1 MGSYLAT
8 FRTAKGELKSI
19 TVNASDPISAR
30 RYLRR
35 RGIKT
40 LDFKNTTQSVETTGV
55 NREKEFIAT
64 FKDDRGVVQTTTIKA
79 EDKTTARRLL
89 RRRGIKPENIQPA
102 TLQKANQT
110 STKQTRE
117 PFEEKSPKKN
127 DESSQNR
134 NLFSAD
140 LGKLFKKAPGVKE
153 KAVWASKLSAL
164 VDAGVPIVRSLDL
177 MATQQKLPM
186 FKKALLHVS
195 FEVNQGVA
203 MGAAMRQIPKV
214 FDQLT
219 IAMIEAGEAGGVLD
233 ESLKRLA
240 KLLEDNAKL
249 QNQIKGALGY
259 PVAVLVIAIL
269 VFLGMTIFLIPTFAG
284 IFEDLG
290 AELPAFTQLLVN
302 FSELLRSPTA
312 LYFVGIIILS
322 VWLFLR
328 YYNTHDGRRQVDRL
342 VLKLP
347 LFGELIMMTATAQF
361 CRIFSSL
368 TRAGVPILMS
378 LEISSDTAGNSII
391 SDAILESRALVQEGV
406 LLSTAL
412 MRQKVLPDMALNMLS
427 IGEET
432 GEMDKMLSK
441 VADFY
446 EDEVGAMVKAL
457 TSMLEPAMIVVVG
470 GIVGS
475 ILLAMYL
482 PMFTVFDQIQ

>member
-1 MGSYLAT
+1 MASFVATYTGST
-8 FRTAKGELKSI
+8 GQPRTL
-19 TVNASDPISAR
+19 TVRAADLIEAR
-30 RYLRR
+30 KQLRR
-35 RGIKT
+35 RGIRAI
-40 LDFKNTTQSVETTGV
+40 DV
-55 NREKEFIAT
+55 
-64 FKDDRGVVQTTTIKA
+64 
-79 EDKTTARRLL
+79 
-89 RRRGIKPENIQPA
+89 KPN
-102 TLQKANQT
+102 
-110 STKQTRE
+110 S
-117 PFEEKSPKKN
+117 N
-127 DESSQNR
+127 DVPGSGNNDAGGGMS
-134 NLFSAD
+134 FD
-140 LGKLFKKAPGVKE
+140 LGRAFEKAPGVKE
-153 KAVWASKLSAL
+153 KAVFASKLAAL

-177 MATQQKLPM
+177 MASQQKLPM
-186 FKKALLHVS
+186 FKRALTKVS
-195 FEVNQGVA
+195 LDVNEGVA
-203 MGAAMRQIPKV
+203 LGAAIRKWPKV
-214 FDQLT
+214 FDQLSV
-219 IAMIEAGEAGGVLD
+219 AMVEAGEAGGVLD

-290 AELPAFTQLLVN
+290 AELPAFTQLLVDL
-302 FSELLRSPTA
+302 SKLLRSVVA
-312 LYFVGIIILS
+312 LYIVGALLIAIWMFS
-322 VWLFLR
+322 R
-328 YYNTHDGRRQVDRL
+328 YYGTHNGRRQVDRL
-342 VLKLP
+342 ILKVP

-378 LEISSDTAGNSII
+378 LEISSQTAGNSII

-412 MRQKVLPDMALNMLS
+412 IRQKVLPDMALNMLS

-446 EDEVGAMVKAL
+446 EDEVSAMVKAL

>member
-1 MGSYLAT
+1 MGQFRATYLN
-8 FRTAKGELKSI
+8 RKGERLSI
-19 TVNASDPISAR
+19 TLKANDSASVRQQLRKRGFKPIQVESCHQQADAPGQRTRRFEARCLTTRGRSRTVTLNAASPDDAR
-30 RYLRR
+30 KQLRKSGLR
-35 RGIKT
+35 LQEIQLVTDNNGVDHDDKRKEPHT
-40 LDFKNTTQSVETTGV
+40 KSNLLQSLE
-55 NREKEFIAT
+55 EA
-64 FKDDRGVVQTTTIKA
+64 
-79 EDKTTARRLL
+79 
-89 RRRGIKPENIQPA
+89 
-102 TLQKANQT
+102 LQK
-110 STKQTRE
+110 
-117 PFEEKSPKKN
+117 P
-127 DESSQNR
+127 
-134 NLFSAD
+134 
-140 LGKLFKKAPGVKE
+140 PGVKD
-153 KAVWASKLSAL
+153 KAVWASKLAAL

-186 FKKALLHVS
+186 FKKALTAVGL
-195 FEVNQGVA
+195 EVNQGTA
-203 MGAAMRQIPKV
+203 MGAAMRQWPKV

-219 IAMIEAGEAGGVLD
+219 VAMVEAGEAGGVLD

-240 KLLEDNAKL
+240 KLLEDNARL

-290 AELPAFTQLLVN
+290 AELPLFTQLMVDL
-302 FSELLRSPTA
+302 SELLRSSVA
-312 LYFVGIIILS
+312 LVFAGALLVM
-322 VWLFLR
+322 VWMFSR
-328 YYNTHDGRRQVDRL
+328 YYATHKGRRVVDRFM
-342 VLKLP
+342 LKLP
-347 LFGELIMMTATAQF
+347 LFGDLIMKTATAQF

-378 LEISSDTAGNSII
+378 LEISSETAGNSII
-391 SDAILESRALVQEGV
+391 SDAILDSRSLVQEGV

-412 MRQKVLPDMALNMLS
+412 TRQKVLPDMALSMLS

-432 GEMDKMLSK
+432 GEMDQMLSK

-446 EDEVGAMVKAL
+446 EDEVSATVKAL

>member
-1 MGSYLAT
+1 MA
-8 FRTAKGELKSI
+8 A
-19 TVNASDPISAR
+19 
-30 RYLRR
+30 
-35 RGIKT
+35 
-40 LDFKNTTQSVETTGV
+40 
-55 NREKEFIAT
+55 FIASYAGPT
-64 FKDDRGVVQTTTIKA
+64 GQPRTVTIKA
-79 EDKTTARRLL
+79 ANLAEAKKLL
-89 RRRGIKPENIQPA
+89 RRRGIRAEELRPVSPEN
-102 TLQKANQT
+102 
-110 STKQTRE
+110 TRDGNAGGADTTGLKSIDLNRM
-117 PFEEKSPKKN
+117 FE
-127 DESSQNR
+127 
-134 NLFSAD
+134 
-140 LGKLFKKAPGVKE
+140 KAPGVKE
-153 KAVWASKLSAL
+153 KAVFASKLAAL

-186 FKKALLHVS
+186 FKRALTKVS
-195 FEVNQGVA
+195 LDVNEGIA
-203 MGAAMRQIPKV
+203 LATALRQWPKV
-214 FDQLT
+214 FDQLS
-219 IAMIEAGEAGGVLD
+219 IAMVEAGEAGGVLD
-233 ESLKRLA
+233 EALKRLA

-259 PVAVLVIAIL
+259 PIAVLVIAIL

-290 AELPAFTQLLVN
+290 AELPAFTRLLVDL
-302 FSELLRSPTA
+302 SALLRSSA
-312 LYFVGIIILS
+312 SLYAVGVILLAI
-322 VWLFLR
+322 WMLNRF
-328 YYNTHDGRRQVDRL
+328 YATHNGRRTIDRL
-342 VLKLP
+342 MLKLP
-347 LFGELIMMTATAQF
+347 LFGELILMTATAQF

-378 LEISSDTAGNSII
+378 MEISSETAGNAII
-391 SDAILESRALVQEGV
+391 SDAILASRGMVQEGV
-406 LLSTAL
+406 LLSNAL
-412 MRQKVLPDMALNMLS
+412 IRQKVLPDMALNMLA

>member
-1 MGSYLAT
+1 MASFLAT
-8 FRTAKGELKSI
+8 YAGSTGKPRTL
-19 TVNASDPISAR
+19 TVKAADLAEAR
-30 RYLRR
+30 
-35 RGIKT
+35 K
-40 LDFKNTTQSVETTGV
+40 
-55 NREKEFIAT
+55 
-64 FKDDRGVVQTTTIKA
+64 
-79 EDKTTARRLL
+79 LL
-89 RRRGIKPENIQPA
+89 RRRGIKAQELKPA
-102 TLQKANQT
+102 ESSNKDGKAAQT
-110 STKQTRE
+110 SGSGQS
-117 PFEEKSPKKN
+117 F
-127 DESSQNR
+127 
-134 NLFSAD
+134 NLN
-140 LGKLFKKAPGVKE
+140 KLFEAAPGVKE
-153 KAVWASKLSAL
+153 KAVFASKLSAL

-186 FKKALLHVS
+186 FKRALTKVS
-195 FEVNQGVA
+195 LDVNEGISL
-203 MGAAMRQIPKV
+203 GAAIRQWPKV
-214 FDQLT
+214 FDPLSV
-219 IAMIEAGEAGGVLD
+219 AMVEAGEAGGVLD

-290 AELPAFTQLLVN
+290 AELPAFTQLLVDL
-302 FSELLRSPTA
+302 SKLLRSTAA
-312 LYFVGIIILS
+312 LYVVGVLLII
-322 VWLFLR
+322 VWLFSR
-328 YYNTHDGRRQVDRL
+328 YYNTHRGRRNVDRL

-378 LEISSDTAGNSII
+378 LEISSQTAGNTII
-391 SDAILESRALVQEGV
+391 SDAILESMKMVQEGV
-406 LLSTAL
+406 LLSVAL
-412 MRQKVLPDMALNMLS
+412 IRQKVLPDMALNMLS

-446 EDEVGAMVKAL
+446 EDEVSAMVKAL

>member
-1 MGSYLAT
+1 M
-8 FRTAKGELKSI
+8 TA
-19 TVNASDPISAR
+19 
-30 RYLRR
+30 
-35 RGIKT
+35 
-40 LDFKNTTQSVETTGV
+40 
-55 NREKEFIAT
+55 FIASYAGST
-64 FKDDRGVVQTTTIKA
+64 GQPRTVKIKA
-79 EDKTTARRLL
+79 ANLAEAKKLL
-89 RRRGIKPENIQPA
+89 RRRGIRAENLRPVSPGN
-102 TLQKANQT
+102 TKADAAGIKSIDLN
-110 STKQTRE
+110 RM
-117 PFEEKSPKKN
+117 FE
-127 DESSQNR
+127 
-134 NLFSAD
+134 
-140 LGKLFKKAPGVKE
+140 KAPGFKE
-153 KAVWASKLSAL
+153 KAVFASKLAAL

-186 FKKALLHVS
+186 FKRALTKVS
-195 FEVNQGVA
+195 LDVNEGIA
-203 MGAAMRQIPKV
+203 LATALRHWPKV
-214 FDQLT
+214 FDQLS
-219 IAMIEAGEAGGVLD
+219 IAMVEAGEAGGVLD
-233 ESLKRLA
+233 EALKRLA

-290 AELPAFTQLLVN
+290 AELPAFTQLLVDL
-302 FSELLRSPTA
+302 SELLRSPVA
-312 LYFVGIIILS
+312 LYAAGAVLVSI
-322 VWLFLR
+322 WLFSR
-328 YYNTHDGRRQVDRL
+328 FYATHNGRRTIDRL

-347 LFGELIMMTATAQF
+347 LFGELILMTATAQF

-378 LEISSDTAGNSII
+378 MEISSETAGNAII
-391 SDAILESRALVQEGV
+391 SDAILTSRGMVQEGV
-406 LLSTAL
+406 LLSNAL
-412 MRQKVLPDMALNMLS
+412 IRQKVLPDMALNMLA

>member
-1 MGSYLAT
+1 MPAFNAT
-8 FRTAKGELKSI
+8 
-19 TVNASDPISAR
+19 
-30 RYLRR
+30 Y
-35 RGIKT
+35 
-40 LDFKNTTQSVETTGV
+40 TGPSGQIR
-55 NREKEFIAT
+55 NL
-64 FKDDRGVVQTTTIKA
+64 TIKA
-79 EDKTTARRLL
+79 GDLKEARKLL
-89 RRRGIKPENIQPA
+89 RRRGIRATELRPA
-102 TLQKANQT
+102 PSGQRNKADG
-110 STKQTRE
+110 SGDS
-117 PFEEKSPKKN
+117 KS
-127 DESSQNR
+127 
-134 NLFSAD
+134 LFSMD
-140 LGKLFKKAPGVKE
+140 LGAAFEKAPGVKE
-153 KAVWASKLSAL
+153 KAVFASKLAAL

-177 MATQQKLPM
+177 MASQQKLPM
-186 FKKALLHVS
+186 FKRALTKVS
-195 FEVNQGVA
+195 LDVNEGIA
-203 MGAAMRQIPKV
+203 LGSAIREWPKV
-214 FDQLT
+214 FDQLS
-219 IAMIEAGEAGGVLD
+219 IAMVEAGEAGGVLD
-233 ESLKRLA
+233 EALKRLA

-249 QNQIKGALGY
+249 QNQIKGAMGY

-302 FSELLRSPTA
+302 FSELLRSTVA
-312 LYFVGIIILS
+312 LYIVGVLLLLI
-322 VWLFLR
+322 WLFAR
-328 YYNTHDGRRQVDRL
+328 YYATHNGRRVIDRL
-342 VLKLP
+342 ILKLP
-347 LFGELIMMTATAQF
+347 LFGELILMTATAQF

-368 TRAGVPILMS
+368 SRAGVPILMS
-378 LEISSDTAGNSII
+378 MEISSQTAGNSII
-391 SDAILESRALVQEGV
+391 SDAILASRGMVQEGV

-412 MRQKVLPDMALNMLS
+412 IRQKVLPDMALNMLA

>member
-1 MGSYLAT
+1 MPPFTASYT
-8 FRTAKGELKSI
+8 GPTGQPRTVK
-19 TVNASDPISAR
+19 
-30 RYLRR
+30 
-35 RGIKT
+35 
-40 LDFKNTTQSVETTGV
+40 
-55 NREKEFIAT
+55 
-64 FKDDRGVVQTTTIKA
+64 IKA
-79 EDKTTARRLL
+79 ANLAEAKKLL
-89 RRRGIKPENIQPA
+89 RRRGIRAEELRPVSPGNTQDG
-102 TLQKANQT
+102 KADKDDTAGFKSIDLN
-110 STKQTRE
+110 RM
-117 PFEEKSPKKN
+117 FE
-127 DESSQNR
+127 
-134 NLFSAD
+134 
-140 LGKLFKKAPGVKE
+140 KAPGVKE
-153 KAVWASKLSAL
+153 KAVFASKLAAL

-186 FKKALLHVS
+186 FKRALTKVS
-195 FEVNQGVA
+195 LDVNEGIA
-203 MGAAMRQIPKV
+203 LATALRQWPKV

-219 IAMIEAGEAGGVLD
+219 IAMVEAGEAGGVLD
-233 ESLKRLA
+233 EALKRLA

-259 PVAVLVIAIL
+259 PIAVLVIAIL

-290 AELPAFTQLLVN
+290 AELPAFTRLLVDL
-302 FSELLRSPTA
+302 SALLRSSA
-312 LYFVGIIILS
+312 SLYAVGVILLAI
-322 VWLFLR
+322 WMLNRF
-328 YYNTHDGRRQVDRL
+328 YATHNGRRTIDRL
-342 VLKLP
+342 MLKLP
-347 LFGELIMMTATAQF
+347 LFGELILMTATAQF

-378 LEISSDTAGNSII
+378 MEISSETAGNAII
-391 SDAILESRALVQEGV
+391 SDAILASRGMVQEGV
-406 LLSTAL
+406 LLSNAL
-412 MRQKVLPDMALNMLS
+412 IRQKVLPDMALNMLA

>member
-1 MGSYLAT
+1 MASFVATYTGST
-8 FRTAKGELKSI
+8 GQPRTL
-19 TVNASDPISAR
+19 TVRAADLSEAR
-30 RYLRR
+30 KQLRR
-35 RGIKT
+35 RGIRATDVKPSGNDT
-40 LDFKNTTQSVETTGV
+40 RGS
-55 NREKEFIAT
+55 EK
-64 FKDDRGVVQTTTIKA
+64 KDAG
-79 EDKTTARRLL
+79 
-89 RRRGIKPENIQPA
+89 GGM
-102 TLQKANQT
+102 
-110 STKQTRE
+110 S
-117 PFEEKSPKKN
+117 F
-127 DESSQNR
+127 
-134 NLFSAD
+134 D
-140 LGKLFKKAPGVKE
+140 LGRAFEKAPGVKE
-153 KAVWASKLSAL
+153 KAVFASKLAAL

-186 FKKALLHVS
+186 FKRALVRVS
-195 FEVNQGVA
+195 LDVNEGVA
-203 MGAAMRQIPKV
+203 LGTAIRKWPKV
-214 FDQLT
+214 FDQLSV
-219 IAMIEAGEAGGVLD
+219 AMVEAGEAGGVLD

-269 VFLGMTIFLIPTFAG
+269 AFLGMTIFLIPTFAG

-290 AELPAFTQLLVN
+290 AELPAFTQLLVDL
-302 FSELLRSPTA
+302 SKLLRSVMA
-312 LYFVGIIILS
+312 LYIVGALLIA
-322 VWLFLR
+322 VWMFAR
-328 YYNTHDGRRQVDRL
+328 FYQTHNGRRQVDRL
-342 VLKLP
+342 MLKVP
-347 LFGELIMMTATAQF
+347 LFGELITMTATAQF
-361 CRIFSSL
+361 CQIFSSL

-378 LEISSDTAGNSII
+378 LEISSQTAGNSII

-412 MRQKVLPDMALNMLS
+412 IRQKVLPDMALNMLS

-446 EDEVGAMVKAL
+446 EDEVSAMVKAL

>member
-1 MGSYLAT
+1 MASFVASYNGPT
-8 FRTAKGELKSI
+8 GQERTL
-19 TVNASDPISAR
+19 
-30 RYLRR
+30 
-35 RGIKT
+35 
-40 LDFKNTTQSVETTGV
+40 
-55 NREKEFIAT
+55 
-64 FKDDRGVVQTTTIKA
+64 TIKA
-79 EDKTTARRLL
+79 ADPTEAKKLL
-89 RRRGIKPENIQPA
+89 RRRGIRATALKPAGNKGDADKGSQEQPKSG
-102 TLQKANQT
+102 LL
-110 STKQTRE
+110 SMDLSRL
-117 PFEEKSPKKN
+117 FEKP
-127 DESSQNR
+127 
-134 NLFSAD
+134 
-140 LGKLFKKAPGVKE
+140 PGVKE
-153 KAVWASKLSAL
+153 KAIFASKLAAL

-177 MATQQKLPM
+177 MARQQKLPM
-186 FKKALLHVS
+186 FKRSLTKVSLDVNEGIALGTAL
-195 FEVNQGVA
+195 
-203 MGAAMRQIPKV
+203 RQWPKV
-214 FDQLT
+214 FDQLS
-219 IAMIEAGEAGGVLD
+219 IAMVEAGEAGGVLD
-233 ESLKRLA
+233 EALKRLA

-269 VFLGMTIFLIPTFAG
+269 VFLGMTIFLIPTFAD

-302 FSELLRSPTA
+302 LSALLRSTTA
-312 LYFVGIIILS
+312 LYLLGVILLAA
-322 VWLFLR
+322 WLLGRF
-328 YYNTHDGRRQVDRL
+328 YATDKGRRAIDRL
-342 VLKLP
+342 ILKVP
-347 LFGELIMMTATAQF
+347 LFGELILMTATAQF

-368 TRAGVPILMS
+368 SRAGVPILMS
-378 LEISSDTAGNSII
+378 MEISSQTAGNSII
-391 SDAILESRALVQEGV
+391 SDAILESRSMVQEGV

-412 MRQKVLPDMALNMLS
+412 IRQKVLPDMALSMLS

>member
-1 MGSYLAT
+1 MPA
-8 FRTAKGELKSI
+8 
-19 TVNASDPISAR
+19 
-30 RYLRR
+30 
-35 RGIKT
+35 
-40 LDFKNTTQSVETTGV
+40 
-55 NREKEFIAT
+55 FIAT
-64 FKDDRGVVQTTTIKA
+64 YTGPAGQSRSLTLKA
-79 EDKTTARRLL
+79 SDLSQARKLL
-89 RRRGIKPENIQPA
+89 RRRGIRAEELKPASDN
-102 TLQKANQT
+102 
-110 STKQTRE
+110 
-117 PFEEKSPKKN
+117 KN
-127 DESSQNR
+127 DENGSSG
-134 NLFSAD
+134 LLSFD
-140 LGKLFKKAPGVKE
+140 LNKLLEKPPGVKE
-153 KAVWASKLSAL
+153 KAVFASKLAAL

-186 FKKALLHVS
+186 FQRALMKVS
-195 FEVNQGVA
+195 LDVNEGIA
-203 MGAAMRQIPKV
+203 LGTAIRQWPKV
-214 FDQLT
+214 FDELS
-219 IAMIEAGEAGGVLD
+219 IAMVEAGEAGGVLD
-233 ESLKRLA
+233 EALKRLA

-302 FSELLRSPTA
+302 LSDLLRSSVA
-312 LYFVGIIILS
+312 LYAAGALLMA
-322 VWLFLR
+322 VWLTRR
-328 YYNTHDGRRQVDRL
+328 YYGTHNGLRVIDRL
-342 VLKLP
+342 LLKLP
-347 LFGELIMMTATAQF
+347 LFGELILMTATAQF

-368 TRAGVPILMS
+368 TRAGVPILQAM
-378 LEISSDTAGNSII
+378 EISSQTAGNAII
-391 SDAILESRALVQEGV
+391 SDAILTSRSMVQEGV

-412 MRQKVLPDMALNMLS
+412 IRQKVLPDMALNMLA

-432 GEMDKMLSK
+432 GEMDRMLSK

>member
-1 MGSYLAT
+1 MPSFLAT
-8 FRTAKGELKSI
+8 YAGPSGQPRNLTIKAVDLA
-19 TVNASDPISAR
+19 NAR
-30 RYLRR
+30 KQLRR
-35 RGIKT
+35 RGIRAT
-40 LDFKNTTQSVETTGV
+40 ELRPAPSGQN
-55 NREKEFIAT
+55 NRADSSGE
-64 FKDDRGVVQTTTIKA
+64 G
-79 EDKTTARRLL
+79 
-89 RRRGIKPENIQPA
+89 
-102 TLQKANQT
+102 
-110 STKQTRE
+110 
-117 PFEEKSPKKN
+117 KS
-127 DESSQNR
+127 
-134 NLFSAD
+134 LFSID
-140 LGKLFKKAPGVKE
+140 LSTAFEKAPGVKE
-153 KAVWASKLSAL
+153 KAVFASKLAAL

-186 FKKALLHVS
+186 FKRALTKVS
-195 FEVNQGVA
+195 LDVNEGIA
-203 MGAAMRQIPKV
+203 LGSAIREWPKV
-214 FDQLT
+214 FDQLS
-219 IAMIEAGEAGGVLD
+219 IAMVEAGEAGGVLD
-233 ESLKRLA
+233 EALKRLA

-302 FSELLRSPTA
+302 LSELLRSTVA
-312 LYFVGIIILS
+312 LYFVGALLLII
-322 VWLFLR
+322 WLFAR
-328 YYNTHDGRRQVDRL
+328 YYGTHDGRRVIDRL
-342 VLKLP
+342 ILKLP
-347 LFGELIMMTATAQF
+347 LFGELILMTATAQF

-378 LEISSDTAGNSII
+378 MEISSQTAGNSII
-391 SDAILESRALVQEGV
+391 SDAILASRTMVQEGV

-412 MRQKVLPDMALNMLS
+412 IRQKVLPDMALNMLA

>member
-1 MGSYLAT
+1 M
-8 FRTAKGELKSI
+8 
-19 TVNASDPISAR
+19 
-30 RYLRR
+30 
-35 RGIKT
+35 
-40 LDFKNTTQSVETTGV
+40 
-55 NREKEFIAT
+55 
-64 FKDDRGVVQTTTIKA
+64 
-79 EDKTTARRLL
+79 
-89 RRRGIKPENIQPA
+89 
-102 TLQKANQT
+102 
-110 STKQTRE
+110 
-117 PFEEKSPKKN
+117 
-127 DESSQNR
+127 
-134 NLFSAD
+134 D
-140 LGKLFKKAPGVKE
+140 LGEAFQKPPGVKE
-153 KAVWASKLSAL
+153 KAIWASKLAAL

-186 FKKALLHVS
+186 FKKALTSVGL
-195 FEVNQGVA
+195 EVNQGTA
-203 MGAAMRQIPKV
+203 MAAAMRQWPKV

-219 IAMIEAGEAGGVLD
+219 IAMVEAGEAGGVLD

-240 KLLEDNAKL
+240 KLLEDNARL

-290 AELPAFTQLLVN
+290 AELPMFTQLMVDL
-302 FSELLRSPTA
+302 SALLRSYASLVFAGT
-312 LYFVGIIILS
+312 LMVGAWMIG
-322 VWLFLR
+322 R
-328 YYNTHDGRRQVDRL
+328 YYNTHKGRRVLDKL
-342 VLKLP
+342 ILKLP
-347 LFGELIMMTATAQF
+347 LFGDLIMKTATAQF

-368 TRAGVPILMS
+368 TRAGVPTLMS
-378 LEISSDTAGNSII
+378 MEISSETAGNSII
-391 SDAILESRALVQEGV
+391 SDAILDSRTLVQEGV

-412 MRQKVLPDMALNMLS
+412 TRQKVLPDMALSMLS

-432 GEMDKMLSK
+432 GEMDRMLSK

-446 EDEVGAMVKAL
+446 EDEVSASVKAL

>member
-1 MGSYLAT
+1 MASFVATYTGST
-8 FRTAKGELKSI
+8 GQPRTL
-19 TVNASDPISAR
+19 TVRAADLIEAR
-30 RYLRR
+30 KQLRR
-35 RGIKT
+35 RGIRAI
-40 LDFKNTTQSVETTGV
+40 DV
-55 NREKEFIAT
+55 
-64 FKDDRGVVQTTTIKA
+64 
-79 EDKTTARRLL
+79 
-89 RRRGIKPENIQPA
+89 KPNSNDVHGSEN
-102 TLQKANQT
+102 
-110 STKQTRE
+110 
-117 PFEEKSPKKN
+117 N
-127 DESSQNR
+127 DAGGGMS
-134 NLFSAD
+134 FD
-140 LGKLFKKAPGVKE
+140 LGRALEKAPGVKE
-153 KAVWASKLSAL
+153 KAVFASKLAAL

-177 MATQQKLPM
+177 MANQQKLPM
-186 FKKALLHVS
+186 FKRALTKVS
-195 FEVNQGVA
+195 LDVNEGVA
-203 MGAAMRQIPKV
+203 LGAAIRKWPKV
-214 FDQLT
+214 FDQLSV
-219 IAMIEAGEAGGVLD
+219 AMVEAGEAGGVLD

-284 IFEDLG
+284 IFKDLG
-290 AELPAFTQLLVN
+290 AELPAFTQLLVDL
-302 FSELLRSPTA
+302 SKLLRSVVA
-312 LYFVGIIILS
+312 LYIVGALLIAIWMFS
-322 VWLFLR
+322 R
-328 YYNTHDGRRQVDRL
+328 YYGTHNGRRQVDRL
-342 VLKLP
+342 ILKVP

-378 LEISSDTAGNSII
+378 LEISSQTAGNSII
-391 SDAILESRALVQEGV
+391 SDAILQSRALVQEGV

-412 MRQKVLPDMALNMLS
+412 IRQKVLPDMALNMLS

-446 EDEVGAMVKAL
+446 EDEVSAMVKAL